1 MAYSEIDRLNG
12 VIKLY
17 YPTNKSVEKIE
28 EWEEELNNYVVEI
41 IPQNTL
47 TLEQMKLLYVL
58 FKQFSEG
65 VEWYDIQLAKDY
77 LKAEYGNIY
86 ELGEFSISPNKK
98 NCLTIEQAT
107 DFIQFI
113 IETGI
118 ENNVPMYILDKKTN
132 IRKHI
137 KDIVPDIQRYVISCL
152 KSKRCAICGKIH
164 DEYNTID
171 LHHWDSVASIGG
183 YEYDDGLKTRF
194 ISLCREHHTEFHNI
208 GKEEFKNKYHIDG
221 VWLNEQLV
229 YELLE
234 KYPNHFKLFRK
245 NLKDG
250 YYKNLIRG
258 E

>member
-86 ELGEFSISPNKK
+86 ELGDFLVYHLIKK
-98 NCLTIEQAT
+98 LSDNRT
-107 DFIQFI
+107 
-113 IETGI
+113 
-118 ENNVPMYILDKKTN
+118 
-132 IRKHI
+132 
-137 KDIVPDIQRYVISCL
+137 ISCL
-152 KSKRCAICGKIH
+152 KLKYFDDMTH
-164 DEYNTID
+164 EYIAEKLNI
-171 LHHWDSVASIGG
+171 
-183 YEYDDGLKTRF
+183 
-194 ISLCREHHTEFHNI
+194 TERTVIRNKNYMIRQLQLMIFSNEVI
-208 GKEEFKNKYHIDG
+208 KEI
-221 VWLNEQLV
+221 L
-229 YELLE
+229 
-234 KYPNHFKLFRK
+234 
-245 NLKDG
+245 
-250 YYKNLIRG
+250 
-258 E
+258 